1 MKKYE
6 RYIERDDL
14 KDATHLEVSVYYS
27 KGGTNFFSG
36 GVIPRGYFLS
46 VQPVKK
52 GNGMVSFN
60 AFSGQSLLLLETKR
74 YTDKQ
79 FARAKEM
86 AKEREEELIAVVI
99 SENKAA

>member
-1 MKKYE
+1 MKKHE

-14 KDATHLEVSVYYS
+14 KGATHLEVSVYYS
-27 KGGTNFFSG
+27 KGGTNYFRG

-46 VQPVKK
+46 VRPVKK
-52 GNGMVSFN
+52 SDGMVSFN
-60 AFSGQSLLLLETKR
+60 AFSGRSQLLLETKR

-86 AKEREEELIAVVI
+86 AKEWEEELIATVL
-99 SENKAA
+99 SENKVA